1 MNKHIMNALKDYE
14 FTYGKKHGYGH
25 INGYDVTVLNLL
37 TSGGPIFFYLN
48 IFTAWKETRVFWNN
62 QVT

>member
-37 TSGGPIFFYLN
+37 TSGGPIFLSQHIYCLKRNKSFC
-48 IFTAWKETRVFWNN
+48 NN

>member
-48 IFTAWKETRVFWNN
+48 IFTA
-62 QVT
+62 